1 MAFLLLLLAAVLLAW
16 FVFSGDPYVDGAM
29 SRWSRRDSQVV
40 VYAAWI
46 GSAIVAPILWRRG
59 GRRLSEPA
67 ALYLAVAAAV
77 VMLQAVAAVS
87 QDLN

>member
-1 MAFLLLLLAAVLLAW
+1 
-16 FVFSGDPYVDGAM
+16 
-29 SRWSRRDSQVV
+29 VV
-40 VYAAWI
+40 VCAAWI

-59 GRRLSEPA
+59 ARRLSEPA
-67 ALYLAVAAAV
+67 AQYLAVAAAV